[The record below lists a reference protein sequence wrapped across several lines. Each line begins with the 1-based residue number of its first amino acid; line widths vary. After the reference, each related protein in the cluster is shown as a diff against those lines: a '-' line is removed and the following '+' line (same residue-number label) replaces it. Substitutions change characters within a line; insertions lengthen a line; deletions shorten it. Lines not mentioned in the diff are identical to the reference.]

1 MNSNTLLSIEQ
12 NVSFLSFLEYLFFL
26 NSILIE
32 YVEKIYLLN
41 SKVSINCFPAH
52 VFREVKL
59 TQKQL

>member
-32 YVEKIYLLN
+32 YVEKIYHLN
-41 SKVSINCFPAH
+41 SRV
-52 VFREVKL
+52 
-59 TQKQL
+59 